1 MSILCVVQ
9 SYGEAAY
16 QMLEKNGGKL
26 RDKFMKLLV
35 GGADWKA
42 QAKFALFMLASMEKL
57 RGL

>member
-1 MSILCVVQ
+1 
-9 SYGEAAY
+9 
-16 QMLEKNGGKL
+16 MLEKNGGKL